1 MGTPTVTRS
10 TNIPAVTSSPTHIL
24 APRFR
29 ATHEPDATLSLSLAV
44 EKAKEHCGLYHWGRS
59 IVPER
64 LVSAEPNG
72 DGWTVKLEGLFPV
85 ARMQFTLPG
94 TSSPSPGPVTYGRT
108 CIVHDLPDKGYGV
121 GVVDEVNV
129 QTQPALGPTLTVALA
144 TLWAEST
151 RSHLRLAP
159 TLTAAY
165 ATRQAQPVTTAAPGE
180 PVTPT
185 ADIGAPASAD
195 TIFTPTAL
203 ELTVE
208 ARP

>member
-1 MGTPTVTRS
+1 MGTPTVTIATS
-10 TNIPAVTSSPTHIL
+10 PPAVTASPSHIL
-24 APRFR
+24 APRFGP
-29 ATHEPDATLSLSLAV
+29 THEPYPTLSLSRAV
-44 EKAKEHCGLYHWGRS
+44 EKAKEQCGLYHWGRS
-59 IVPER
+59 IIPER
-64 LVSAEPNG
+64 LVSAERNG

-94 TSSPSPGPVTYGRT
+94 ALTPTPAPVTYGRT
-108 CIVHDLPDKGYGV
+108 CIVHDLPDKVYGV
-121 GVVDEVNV
+121 GVVDEVNI

-165 ATRQAQPVTTAAPGE
+165 ATRQAQPATTAAPGD

-185 ADIGAPASAD
+185 ADTGAPSSAD

-203 ELTVE
+203 ELT
-208 ARP
+208 ATSRR